1 MKSLGHTVSQDPAS
15 GGALQVFWSP
25 SSLDPD
31 TQTRSFAREYYDGA
45 LDRPNFHVLLD
56 TTVTKLLTFGDE
68 TVRVDAVEVCMASV
82 RWVTGKK
89 I

>member
-1 MKSLGHTVSQDPAS
+1 MKSLGHTVSQDPAN

-45 LDRPNFHVLLD
+45 QDRPNFHVLLN
-56 TTVTKLLTFGDE
+56 TTVTKLLTFGNK
-68 TVRVDAVEVCMASV
+68 TIRIDAIEVWHLPDM
-82 RWVTGKK
+82 
-89 I
+89 